1 MSIDILFFHGIMI
14 KKGEDMARNPIK
26 HNHQSVSIPE
36 DEECQLYTLMCVKSV
51 FMLKKFIEKFGDE
64 GRKLLIN
71 VKYKL
76 SNCPLTYLMIRDL
89 VQCSDNW
96 KIEQPTSFSSM
107 YYQFYDLRNHTYFIL
122 YNHSSGIE
130 RIGSSRNRDQL
141 SKFEVN
147 RIKLFYGN
155 EFEMFNDNEKVIV
168 AKVLWTH
175 AEMLKKYQELKR
187 QQELIKNSDHL
198 RRLY

>member
-1 MSIDILFFHGIMI
+1 MSIDILFFRGIII
-14 KKGEDMARNPIK
+14 KKGEDMARNMFK
-26 HNHQSVSIPE
+26 SNHQTVPIPE

-51 FMLKKFIEKFGDE
+51 FMLKKFIEKFGDD
-64 GRKLLIN
+64 GRKLLID

-89 VQCSDNW
+89 VQYSDNW
-96 KIEQPTSFSSM
+96 KIEQPTSFGSM
-107 YYQFYDLRNHTYFIL
+107 YYRFQDMRNRTNFTL

-130 RIGSSRNRDQL
+130 RPGSSRNRDTL

-147 RIKLFYGN
+147 RIKLYYGS
-155 EFEMFNDNEKVIV
+155 ESEMFNDNEKVIV